1 MLPVYFVYLST
12 SLIRKKDS
20 GTTSLTKNGSLYQSS
35 VIPTNVHS
43 YNVPPFFML
52 TLSNTVSITKK
63 DKFNNVVKGGDMWVI
78 QPVRSDGRGPQ
89 DLQLDVEPNNNR
101 RRDFW

>member
-12 SLIRKKDS
+12 SLIKKKDS
-20 GTTSLTKNGSLYQSS
+20 ATTSLTKIVSLYQSS

-52 TLSNTVSITKK
+52 TLSNTVSVTKN
-63 DKFNNVVKGGDMWVI
+63 DKFN
-78 QPVRSDGRGPQ
+78 
-89 DLQLDVEPNNNR
+89 DVA
-101 RRDFW
+101 